1 MKKSLKKNS
10 NVYKQEIKE
19 KLYELWKWGDD
30 PDAIKVN
37 ADGNFKERL
46 VIEASPNQKKS
57 KRKTTIE
64 TTERTKE
71 RRKL

>member
-19 KLYELWKWGDD
+19 KLFELWKRGDD

-37 ADGNFKERL
+37 ADGNFKEWL
-46 VIEASPNQKKS
+46 VIESSPNQKKS
-57 KRKTTIE
+57 KRKATIE
-64 TTERTKE
+64 SEEWREK
-71 RRKL
+71 RRL